1 MNYGQMFDIKVNVN
15 GGGEMGQVGVV
26 CYGIICV
33 LIDYDVMFK
42 LLLLSVGF
50 VMCDVCEVEC
60 KKVGLCKVCCVKQF
74 LKC

>member
-1 MNYGQMFDIKVNVN
+1 M
-15 GGGEMGQVGVV
+15 

-60 KKVGLCKVCCVKQF
+60 KKVGLCKVCCVK
-74 LKC
+74 